1 MAVSRN
7 LWIALA
13 VLAVLGAAVVS
24 YALTQRAAAP
34 VAPTVSFTTLNG
46 RHIRLEDLRSKVVMV
61 TFWATSCPICIG
73 EMPDLV
79 ETYRQY
85 QPRGFEIIAAVM
97 AYDTPEQVRNFAG
110 SRSSPFPVVLDA
122 SGALARS
129 FDDTKVAPTTFLIDK
144 SGKLVSKTLGAVDFS
159 KLHQYL
165 DASLGT

>member
-7 LWIALA
+7 LWIPLA

-34 VAPTVSFTTLNG
+34 VAPTMSFTTLDG
-46 RHIRLEDLRSKVVMV
+46 RHIRLEDLHGKVVMV
-61 TFWATSCPICIG
+61 TFWATSCPICMG

-79 ETYRQY
+79 ETYRRY
-85 QPRGFEIIAAVM
+85 QPRGFELITVAM

-110 SRSSPFPVVLDA
+110 SRGLPFPVVLDA

-129 FDDTKVAPTTFLIDK
+129 FDDAKVVPTTFLIDK

-159 KLHQYL
+159 KLRQYL
-165 DASLGT
+165 DASLRV